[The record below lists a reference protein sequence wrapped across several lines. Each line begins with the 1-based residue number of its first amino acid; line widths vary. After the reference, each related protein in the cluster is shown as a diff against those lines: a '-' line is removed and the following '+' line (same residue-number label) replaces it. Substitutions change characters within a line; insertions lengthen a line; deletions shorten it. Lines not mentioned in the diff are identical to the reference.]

1 MKTSM
6 TAETRTIAPVRVFPY
21 SLGLSL
27 SLLLRPG
34 RDCENHQDPNRVL
47 SPWLKREVE
56 RNEETRVPH
65 SFSLSLYPYR
75 AFVRGPSLP
84 DLWRPNIRHYLWP
97 RRPESLPKEA
107 LLSSP
112 ANISLS
118 PSSLDHIES
127 AKTSIATPRTRGLGR
142 EREEEPVSN
151 SSMDTL
157 PSFRRCE

>member
-6 TAETRTIAPVRVFPY
+6 AETRTIAPVRVFPY
-21 SLGLSL
+21 SLSL
-27 SLLLRPG
+27 SCSVQGVTVKTTKTQTGSFRHG
-34 RDCENHQDPNRVL
+34 W
-47 SPWLKREVE
+47 SE

-65 SFSLSLYPYR
+65 SFSLSLYPYK

-97 RRPESLPKEA
+97 RRLESLPKEA
-107 LLSSP
+107 LLSSL